1 MQYSFEGF
9 TFNSDT
15 LSLQKNGVEVS
26 LRLQPAKLLKHLL
39 EAAPEPVSR
48 RSLQDEIWSD
58 GVNVE
63 FEQSLNACVNQLR
76 TVLGDQAKSARF
88 IETLPKR
95 GYRFVGNIG
104 SAVTSGKPWFR
115 SFVFA
120 ASAIVTVVILS
131 ISLFLLGAADDESV
145 AVYVAPVA
153 IDFAIDED
161 TDGAIQYALRIA
173 IVEQLIRYERSNF
186 LVINGE
192 SLWEDVDESSVDVD
206 KVYDFVLFL
215 NLRRPNGSYI
225 VDAVLS
231 TPNRSAE
238 YARTSIQLDALS
250 STTYSIAARAVSTWA
265 AEVMRSGAT
274 PVTRPVRAIEY
285 NTAYYRNMLNGQ
297 RSLRSSDLISLEE
310 SLDWFTKALT
320 IAPESPDA
328 LAGQA
333 IALSMLV
340 GNPGY
345 PRDETYSHMLRNA
358 EAIER
363 VGGVHAR
370 AQLVR
375 GIVYLHR
382 DWDIERAKAAFGRAS
397 QLAPGYALIHSWK
410 AAILAAEGDVI
421 GALNASSTAVSMDPL
436 GQASNSD
443 RCWYLNGADR
453 FSESVQYCEWALE
466 IDPNNSFNRLSLA
479 LALYKSEQPSRAI
492 EVMQPL
498 VDRLSENYD
507 GPEKFYDTTNPNDHL
522 REMYCH
528 LSEILKPRVEQGTM
542 SNYILASFL
551 AACGDY
557 EEVPGLLQTARN
569 SREIG
574 MLYIGM
580 DAHFD
585 EYRALQAA
593 TPPANTRL
601 PGINSR
607 TPP

>member
-1 MQYSFEGF
+1 MQYSFDEF
-9 TFNSDT
+9 TFNSET
-15 LSLQKNGVEVS
+15 LSLQKNGVELS

-48 RSLQDEIWSD
+48 RSLQDQIWSD

-76 TVLGDQAKSARF
+76 TVLGDEAKSARF

-95 GYRFVGNIG
+95 GYRFVGNTG
-104 SAVTSGKPWFR
+104 SADTSRDPVFKT
-115 SFVFA
+115 FVF
-120 ASAIVTVVILS
+120 SVFAIVAVVLLS
-131 ISLFLLGAADDESV
+131 ISLFLSGGAGDESI

-153 IDFAIDED
+153 IDFAVDED
-161 TDGAIQYALRIA
+161 TDGAIQYALRVG
-173 IVEQLIRYERSNF
+173 IVQQLIRYERSNF

-192 SLWEDVDESSVDVD
+192 SLWEDVDESSGEED
-206 KVYDFVLFL
+206 KIYDFVLFL
-215 NLRRPNGSYI
+215 NLRRPNGRYM

-238 YARTSIQLDALS
+238 YARTSIQLDDLN
-250 STTYSIAARAVSTWA
+250 STTYSNAAGTVSTWA
-265 AEVMRSGAT
+265 AQVMRSGAT
-274 PVTRPVRAIEY
+274 PVTRSAPSIEY

-297 RSLRSSDLISLEE
+297 RSLRSSDLVSLEE
-310 SLDWFTKALT
+310 SLDWFAKALT

-340 GNPGY
+340 NNPGY

-363 VGGVHAR
+363 LSGTQAR

-382 DWDIERAKAAFGRAS
+382 DWDIKRAKAALGRAS
-397 QLAPGYALIHSWK
+397 QLAPGDALVHSWK
-410 AAILAAEGDVI
+410 AAVLAVEGDVI
-421 GALNASSTAVSMDPL
+421 GALNASSTAVSMDPM

-453 FSESVQYCEWALE
+453 FSESVQYCDWALE
-466 IDPNNSFNRLSLA
+466 IDPKNSFNRLSLA

-498 VDRLSENYD
+498 VARLRESYK
-507 GPEKFYDTTNPNDHL
+507 GPEKFYDTSNPNAHL
-522 REMYCH
+522 REMYCE
-528 LSEILKPRVEQGTM
+528 LGEILRPRVELGTM
-542 SNYILASFL
+542 SNYMLASFL
-551 AACGDY
+551 AACGNY
-557 EEVPGLLQTARN
+557 EEVPGLLQTAMDN
-569 SREIG
+569 REVG
-574 MLYIGM
+574 MLYIGL

-585 EYRALQAA
+585 EYRASEVAS
-593 TPPANTRL
+593 PPANTSV